1 VQVAAQR
8 GVRNTMCGLW
18 AAAVTVE
25 LARVLGHDRGRLLR
39 YAASAEVSAH
49 PSGGVTGFAA
59 ISFERADQILT

>member
-1 VQVAAQR
+1 L
-8 GVRNTMCGLW
+8 CGLW

-59 ISFERADQILT
+59 ISFERADQMLT